1 MKSLKNKNSTGFTL
15 IELLVVISILGLLS
29 SLVLVSLQGARD
41 QADLSKAQEFS
52 HAVRV
57 ALGTDLIGEWRFEDG
72 VGINATDSSGN
83 NNNGTLQSFGF
94 SAGSDWTDEGIFN
107 KALEFDGDNDRVA
120 LPVLFE
126 NSGVCDLT
134 IAAWSYNV
142 GMDPAGLMGGVV
154 AGTSNGWANIEYR
167 DNGLRFELRNAAG
180 GNSFYI
186 SDDYA
191 DRWLYTVLILDN
203 GQPYA
208 YINGELVWS
217 TSGNIGCIGL
227 TNWSIGDWDRNFHG
241 IIDEVQ
247 VYNKALSSAEIQ
259 QLFAQKA
266 AEYKIGYEY

>member
-1 MKSLKNKNSTGFTL
+1 MQFFKNKNSIGFTL

-29 SLVLVSLQGARD
+29 SLVLIGLQGAKD
-41 QADLSKAQEFS
+41 QADVGKAQEFS

-57 ALGTDLIGEWRFEDG
+57 TLGADLVGEWRLEDG
-72 VGINATDSSGN
+72 AGISAADSSGN
-83 NNNGTLQSFGF
+83 NHNGTLQNFSFA
-94 SAGSDWTDEGIFN
+94 AGSDWTNEGIFN
-107 KALEFDGDNDRVA
+107 KALEFDGDNDRIA

-134 IAAWSYNV
+134 ITAWSYNT
-142 GMDPAGLMGGVV
+142 GMDPAGSMGGVV

-191 DRWLYTVLILDN
+191 DRWLYTVLTLNN

-208 YINGELVWS
+208 YINGELIWS

-259 QLFAQKA
+259 QLYVQGA
-266 AEYKIGYEY
+266 AKHNIVLK